1 MSRLCSGATRYQSD
15 MWFISPTPRQGR
27 TQSTPETHRHMHL
40 SLLSATLTLRHPHDV
55 YKMLNVRPT
64 TKSQLTPAH
73 YTCF

>member
-27 TQSTPETHRHMHL
+27 TQSTPETHRHMHYPYY
-40 SLLSATLTLRHPHDV
+40 LRHLLFVTHNDV